1 MIPGPL
7 TSPPGA
13 PEDPRHLPQ
22 SRPTL
27 RKLIPDPFIAI
38 LVLTVVLASLLPVR
52 GAAADAVGTLAT
64 AAIVLLFFLHGA
76 RLPRE
81 NLVAALGHWRLH
93 GAILATT
100 FVVFPLLGLALATA
114 LPGLLPGPLWTGV
127 LFLCALPSTVQSSIA
142 FTSIAR
148 GNVAGTVASAA
159 ASNLIGILLTPVII
173 GLLAQAHGGA
183 ISFSGVWK
191 IVLQLLLPFTTG
203 HLLRPWLGPWVA
215 RRKKLLSF
223 TDRSTIV
230 LAVYSAFS
238 AAVIAGIWHDVP
250 LPRLAVLIGICAFL
264 LTAILLLT
272 RYAARLMGFA
282 VEDEISIVFCGSKK
296 SLVSGVPMA
305 RVLFGAADVGA
316 IVLPVMIFHQ
326 MQLMVCAWLA
336 RRYGAR
342 PGGTQEQE
350 H

>member
-1 MIPGPL
+1 L
-7 TSPPGA
+7 TPPRAGK
-13 PEDPRHLPQ
+13 EDPRVRKFLPD
-22 SRPTL
+22 TFL
-27 RKLIPDPFIAI
+27 AI
-38 LVLTVVLASLLPVR
+38 LILTVVLSSLFPVR
-52 GAAADAVGTLAT
+52 GEAAEAVSTVAT
-64 AAIVLLFFLHGA
+64 GAVVVLFFLHGA

-93 GAILATT
+93 LAILATT
-100 FVVFPLLGLALATA
+100 FIVFPLLGLLLASA

-159 ASNLIGILLTPVII
+159 ASNLIGIVLTPVIM
-173 GLLAQAHGGA
+173 GFLAHAHGGA
-183 ISFSGVWK
+183 VSFSGVWK
-191 IVLQLLLPFTTG
+191 IVLQLLVPFTTG
-203 HLLRPWLGPWVA
+203 HLLRPWLGTWVA
-215 RRKKLLSF
+215 RRKAFLSY

-238 AAVIAGIWHDVP
+238 AAVVGGIWGQVP
-250 LPRLAVLIGICAFL
+250 LPRLLVLFALSAVL

-272 RYAARLMGFA
+272 RYAARALGFGI
-282 VEDEISIVFCGSKK
+282 EDEISIVLCGSKK

-316 IVLPVMIFHQ
+316 VVLPLMIFHQ

-342 PGGTQEQE
+342 PDASSSEE
-350 H
+350 S

>member
-1 MIPGPL
+1 V
-7 TSPPGA
+7 
-13 PEDPRHLPQ
+13 
-22 SRPTL
+22 
-27 RKLIPDPFIAI
+27 RKFLPDPFLAI
-38 LVLTVVLASLLPVR
+38 LILTVVLSSLFPVR
-52 GAAADAVGTLAT
+52 GEAAETVSTVAT
-64 AAIVLLFFLHGA
+64 AAVVLLFFLHGA

-93 GAILATT
+93 LAILTTT
-100 FVVFPLLGLALATA
+100 FVVFPLLGLLLASA

-159 ASNLIGILLTPVII
+159 ASNLIGIVLTPVIM
-173 GLLAQAHGGA
+173 GFLVHAHGGA
-183 ISFSGVWK
+183 VSFSGVWK
-191 IVLQLLLPFTTG
+191 IVLQLLVPFTTG
-203 HLLRPWLGPWVA
+203 HLLRPWLGAWVA
-215 RRKKLLSF
+215 RRKAFLSY

-238 AAVIAGIWHDVP
+238 AAVVGGIWGQVP
-250 LPRLAVLIGICAFL
+250 LPRLLVLFAVSAVL
-264 LTAILLLT
+264 LTAVLLLT
-272 RYAARLMGFA
+272 RYAARALGFG
-282 VEDEISIVFCGSKK
+282 VEDEISIVLCGSKK

-305 RVLFGAADVGA
+305 RVLFGATDVGA
-316 IVLPVMIFHQ
+316 VVLPLMIFHQ

-342 PGGTQEQE
+342 PDVSSSEE
-350 H
+350 P